1 MLFRYFSGDF
11 GGLETSLLLGA
22 VITGL
27 VGGLVLAIL
36 GIVFKALTWDGAIAG
51 FYFGVIILGLGAWTW
66 GLMYFSF
73 FILGS
78 VFTFVGRKR
87 KKTISQEFEK
97 GDTARD
103 SIQAMVNSIVPAIL
117 ALIFVLIQNPIFTV
131 MAAGAIAVSL
141 GDTLGT
147 EIGSLSKKNPRVSI
161 RPWITIEKGSPGA
174 ISLLGLLA
182 SIVGSLII
190 GFIGIG
196 VGILERNLGSH
207 DVLPSS
213 IWLLPIA
220 ATIGGTIGA
229 YLDSVFA
236 CTIQKLNKCVVC
248 EKITEKSIHCQ
259 KRTEYHTGKKWM
271 QNDVVNLF
279 SIIAGSLIALIC
291 YLIGIWI

>member
-1 MLFRYFSGDF
+1 M
-11 GGLETSLLLGA
+11 T
-22 VITGL
+22 
-27 VGGLVLAIL
+27 
-36 GIVFKALTWDGAIAG
+36 
-51 FYFGVIILGLGAWTW
+51 
-66 GLMYFSF
+66 
-73 FILGS
+73 
-78 VFTFVGRKR
+78 
-87 KKTISQEFEK
+87 
-97 GDTARD
+97 
-103 SIQAMVNSIVPAIL
+103 
-117 ALIFVLIQNPIFTV
+117 
-131 MAAGAIAVSL
+131 
-141 GDTLGT
+141 
-147 EIGSLSKKNPRVSI
+147 
-161 RPWITIEKGSPGA
+161 
-174 ISLLGLLA
+174 
-182 SIVGSLII
+182 I

-213 IWLLPIA
+213 IWLLLIA